1 MKDTRTE
8 GQIQRATVRVLR
20 QIGFTVWST
29 SQARASSVTA
39 GVADLYVTGRGVC
52 CWIEMKA
59 AWGKQTAEQA
69 RFQKAVEDNGG
80 RYLLA
85 HNELEVLAYLLPA
98 EAA

>member
-8 GQIQRATVRVLR
+8 GEIQRATVRMLR
-20 QIGFTVWST
+20 QLGFTVWST
-29 SQARASSVTA
+29 SQPRASAVTA

-52 CWIEMKA
+52 CWVEMKA
-59 AWGKQTAEQA
+59 ARGKQTAEQK
-69 RFQKAVEDNGG
+69 RFQQAVEENGG

-85 HNELEVLAYLLPA
+85 HNESEVLAYLLDA